1 MARFPSSKFW
11 SKGRP
16 GALALAILG
25 LLAAP
30 TARADATLDRI
41 EGRQKLTVGIILSGA
56 PFGYIDPQTHAE
68 KGFNIDLARALAEKL
83 GVKVDLVT
91 VTPPNRVQFLQ
102 QGKVDILIA
111 NMQYTEDRAKILD
124 HVPTPYDRAGGAALG
139 RKDSGIHD
147 WADLKGKPVCISQG
161 SNYAQPLADTYGAV
175 VKGIPSQPES
185 MLALQGGNCVV
196 AVHVAP
202 TIKLLLADRP
212 GEWKDYAIIIPTEL
226 EPADSVIWLRKG
238 ERDTAA
244 ALDAAVRA
252 LHGSGA
258 MLDMAKANRLV
269 DPTFLEEERR
279 KFAAQ
284 AKP

>member
-1 MARFPSSKFW
+1 MARTPSLKFW
-11 SKGRP
+11 SHLRP
-16 GALALAILG
+16 GALALAALG
-25 LLAAP
+25 LFAAQA
-30 TARADATLDRI
+30 ARADATLDRI
-41 EGRQKLTVGIILSGA
+41 KGRQKLTVGIILSGA
-56 PFGYIDPQTHAE
+56 PFGYIDPQTRAE
-68 KGFNIDLARALAEKL
+68 KGFNIDLARALADKL
-83 GVKVDLVT
+83 GVKVELVT

-111 NMQYTEDRAKILD
+111 NMQYTEDRAKILGY
-124 HVPTPYDRAGGAALG
+124 VPTPYDRAGGAALG
-139 RKDSGIHD
+139 RRDSGIRD

-185 MLALQGGNCVV
+185 MLALQGGPCVV
-196 AVHVAP
+196 SVHVAP
-202 TIKLLLADRP
+202 TLKLLLADRP
-212 GEWKDYAIIIPTEL
+212 DDWKDYAIVIPTEL

-238 ERDTAA
+238 ERDTTA
-244 ALDAAVRA
+244 ALDAAVRD
-252 LHGSGA
+252 LHASGA
-258 MLDMAKANRLV
+258 MLDMAKANRLI

>member
-1 MARFPSSKFW
+1 MARIPSLKLW

-16 GALALAILG
+16 GVLALAILG
-25 LLAAP
+25 VLAAP

-41 EGRQKLTVGIILSGA
+41 KGRQKLTVGIILSGA
-56 PFGYIDPQTHAE
+56 PFGYIDPQTRAE
-68 KGFNIDLARALAEKL
+68 RGFNIDLARALAEKL
-83 GVKVDLVT
+83 GVKVEFVT

-124 HVPTPYDRAGGAALG
+124 HVATPYDRAGGAALG
-139 RKDSGIHD
+139 RKDSGIRD
-147 WADLKGKPVCISQG
+147 WSDLKGKPVCISQG

-196 AVHVAP
+196 SVHVAP
-202 TIKLLLADRP
+202 TLKLLLADRP
-212 GEWKDYAIIIPTEL
+212 DEWKDYAIVIPTEL
-226 EPADSVIWLRKG
+226 DPADSVIWLRKG
-238 ERDTAA
+238 ERDTSA
-244 ALDAAVRA
+244 ALDAAVRD

-258 MLDMAKANRLV
+258 MLAMAKANRLV
-269 DPTFLEEERR
+269 DPTFLVEEQR
-279 KFAAQ
+279 KFAGQ

>member
-1 MARFPSSKFW
+1 MARTPSLKSCL
-11 SKGRP
+11 
-16 GALALAILG
+16 GALALASLSLVVG
-25 LLAAP
+25 
-30 TARADATLDRI
+30 TVARADATLDRI
-41 EGRQKLTVGIILSGA
+41 KGRQKLTVGIILSGA
-56 PFGYIDPQTHAE
+56 PFGYIDPQTRAE
-68 KGFNIDLARALAEKL
+68 KGFNIDLARALADKL
-83 GVKVDLVT
+83 GVKVELVT

-111 NMQYTEDRAKILD
+111 NMQYTADRAKILD

-202 TIKLLLADRP
+202 TLKLLLADRP
-212 GEWKDYAIIIPTEL
+212 DDWKDYAILIPTEL

-238 ERDTAA
+238 ERDAAA
-244 ALDAAVRA
+244 ALDAAVRD
-252 LHGSGA
+252 LHGAGA
-258 MLDMAKANRLV
+258 MLAMAKANRLI
-269 DPTFLEEERR
+269 DPTFLEEEQR

>member
-1 MARFPSSKFW
+1 MARTPSLKFW
-11 SKGRP
+11 SSLRP
-16 GALALAILG
+16 GALALAALG
-25 LLAAP
+25 LLATQA
-30 TARADATLDRI
+30 AHADATLDRI
-41 EGRQKLTVGIILSGA
+41 KGRQKLTVGIILSGA
-56 PFGYIDPQTHAE
+56 PFGFIDPQTRAE

-83 GVKVDLVT
+83 GVKVELVT

-111 NMQYTEDRAKILD
+111 NMQYTEDRAKILGY
-124 HVPTPYDRAGGAALG
+124 VPTPYDRAGGAALG
-139 RKDSGIHD
+139 RRDSGIRD

-196 AVHVAP
+196 SVHVAP
-202 TIKLLLADRP
+202 TLKLLLADRP
-212 GEWKDYAIIIPTEL
+212 DDWKDYAIVIPTEL

-238 ERDTAA
+238 ERDTTA
-244 ALDAAVRA
+244 ALDAAVRD
-252 LHGSGA
+252 LHASGA
-258 MLDMAKANRLV
+258 MLDMAKANRLI

>member
-1 MARFPSSKFW
+1 MARTPSLKSCL
-11 SKGRP
+11 
-16 GALALAILG
+16 GALALASLSLVVG
-25 LLAAP
+25 
-30 TARADATLDRI
+30 TVARADATLDRI
-41 EGRQKLTVGIILSGA
+41 KGRQKLTVGIILSGA
-56 PFGYIDPQTHAE
+56 PFGYIDPQTRAE
-68 KGFNIDLARALAEKL
+68 KGFNIDLARALADKL
-83 GVKVDLVT
+83 GVKVELVT

-111 NMQYTEDRAKILD
+111 NMQYTADRAKILD

-202 TIKLLLADRP
+202 TLKLLLADRP
-212 GEWKDYAIIIPTEL
+212 DDWKDYAIVIPTEL

-238 ERDTAA
+238 ERDAAA
-244 ALDAAVRA
+244 ALDAAVRD
-252 LHGSGA
+252 LHGAGA
-258 MLDMAKANRLV
+258 MLAMAKANRLI
-269 DPTFLEEERR
+269 DPTFLEEEQR

>member
-1 MARFPSSKFW
+1 MARTPSLKSCL
-11 SKGRP
+11 
-16 GALALAILG
+16 GALALASLSLVVG
-25 LLAAP
+25 
-30 TARADATLDRI
+30 TVARADATLDRI
-41 EGRQKLTVGIILSGA
+41 KGRQKLTVGIILSGA
-56 PFGYIDPQTHAE
+56 PFGYIDPQTRAE
-68 KGFNIDLARALAEKL
+68 KGFNIDLARALADKL
-83 GVKVDLVT
+83 GVKVELVT

-111 NMQYTEDRAKILD
+111 NMQYTADRAKILD

-202 TIKLLLADRP
+202 TLKLLLADRP
-212 GEWKDYAIIIPTEL
+212 DDWKDYAIVIPTEL

-238 ERDTAA
+238 ERDAAA
-244 ALDAAVRA
+244 ALDAAVRD
-252 LHGSGA
+252 LHGAGA
-258 MLDMAKANRLV
+258 MLAMAKANRLV
-269 DPTFLEEERR
+269 DPTFLEEEQR

-284 AKP
+284 AKQ

>member
-1 MARFPSSKFW
+1 MARTPSLKSCL
-11 SKGRP
+11 
-16 GALALAILG
+16 GALALASLSLVVG
-25 LLAAP
+25 
-30 TARADATLDRI
+30 TVARADATLDRI
-41 EGRQKLTVGIILSGA
+41 KGRQKLTVGIILSGA
-56 PFGYIDPQTHAE
+56 PFGYIDPQTRAE
-68 KGFNIDLARALAEKL
+68 KGFNIDLARALADKL
-83 GVKVDLVT
+83 GVKVELVT

-111 NMQYTEDRAKILD
+111 NMQYTADRAKILD

-202 TIKLLLADRP
+202 TLKLLLADRP
-212 GEWKDYAIIIPTEL
+212 DDWKDYAIVIPTEL

-238 ERDTAA
+238 ERDAAA
-244 ALDAAVRA
+244 ALDAAVRD
-252 LHGSGA
+252 LHGAGA
-258 MLDMAKANRLV
+258 MLAMAKANRLV
-269 DPTFLEEERR
+269 DPTFLEEEQR